1 MVKLSR
7 LAVKKDAHEDGVWSL
22 AWTPPSASGDS
33 TLLSGSVDETVKAW
47 RVDGDSADG
56 LAAVEEYTGHILGV
70 VSVAASSSGLAA
82 TSSLDSVIRVWDLAS
97 GQARAIFET
106 PPAETWHLAFPPGD
120 AGARHLANAGGAS
133 AGVVLW
139 NLDTKAKDA
148 TFAMPPQ
155 VRRSVRSC
163 SAFSIAIRV
172 ASSDASLLRLYSS
185 LRAGTRPAPS
195 SARSPTAPTGGGWRA
210 ARWTA
215 RLACSTLPPPR

>member
-155 VRRSVRSC
+155 VRPRRSMRS
-163 SAFSIAIRV
+163 ASIAPRV
-172 ASSDASLLRLYSS
+172 TTSDASLLR
-185 LRAGTRPAPS
+185 PI
-195 SARSPTAPTGGGWRA
+195 
-210 ARWTA
+210 
-215 RLACSTLPPPR
+215 

>member
-22 AWTPPSASGDS
+22 AWTPPAAGGES

-70 VSVAASSSGLAA
+70 VSVAASASGLAA

-106 PPAETWHLAFPPGD
+106 PPAETWQLAFPPGE
-120 AGARHLANAGGAS
+120 AGARHLASAGGAS
-133 AGVVLW
+133 ASVVLW
-139 NLDTKAKDA
+139 NLETKAKDA
-148 TFAMPPQ
+148 TFA
-155 VRRSVRSC
+155 
-163 SAFSIAIRV
+163 
-172 ASSDASLLRLYSS
+172 
-185 LRAGTRPAPS
+185 
-195 SARSPTAPTGGGWRA
+195 
-210 ARWTA
+210 
-215 RLACSTLPPPR
+215 LPPPVRGPSAAQGGHPRHDLGLRAHAPLCAAGRAQGPRRLLRPLARLQPRRPAAGLRHHGRHGRGL